1 MGVAGVVL
9 RPDEIVNCDPNKD
22 ADELRTAMK
31 GLGTDDKAL
40 IKILGYRNPAEIE
53 AIKKAYLAKYGKD
66 LSAAVKSETSGH
78 FEQVLLGL
86 LKEPRQYD
94 SDVIY
99 NSMKGLGTDEN
110 TLMLFLTGRDG
121 VHKEKIKEIYARDH
135 SKSLETAV
143 SHELSGDLKKFC
155 LGLCE
160 VRESETVVL
169 SQDAIRADAERL
181 YSAGEGRFG
190 TDEKIFIEIFSKRSW
205 NSLRQIFAHY
215 ETIHKHH
222 TMDRAVESE
231 FSGHLKKGL
240 LGVVVYARNPGEY
253 WADALYNAMKGLGT
267 NDDALVR
274 IVVGNRQNLPEIKK
288 AYADKYHKSLWQA
301 VHGETSG
308 HYKEALLAVI
318 GN

>member
-1 MGVAGVVL
+1 LKA
-9 RPDEIVNCDPNKD
+9 DEIVNCDPNKD
-22 ADELRTAMK
+22 ADDLRNAMK
-31 GLGTDDKAL
+31 GLGTDESTL
-40 IKILGYRNPAEIE
+40 IKILGNRNPAEIE
-53 AIKKAYLAKYGKD
+53 AIKRAYLTKYGKD
-66 LSAAVKSETSGH
+66 LGVAIKSETSGH
-78 FEQVLLGL
+78 FEQVLLGV

-94 SDVIY
+94 ADVIFHA
-99 NSMKGLGTDEN
+99 MKGLGTDED

-121 VHKEKIKEIYARDH
+121 RQKEKIKEIYAKDH

-143 SHELSGDLKKFC
+143 SHELSGDLKKFS

-160 VRESETVVL
+160 VRENESTVL
-169 SQDAIRADAERL
+169 SVDSVRADAERL
-181 YSAGEGRFG
+181 YSAGEGKIG
-190 TDEKIFIEIFSKRSW
+190 TDEKTFIEIFSKRSW
-205 NSLRQIFAHY
+205 NNLRQIFAHY

-253 WADALYNAMKGLGT
+253 WGDALFNAMKGLGT

-274 IVVGNRQNLPEIKK
+274 IIVGNRHKLPEIKK

-301 VHGETSG
+301 VHSETSG